1 MGCESL
7 CACGAVCVVPVSV
20 WRRTPQPCFPSRRG
34 RSASRP
40 HRSAIA
46 RLRSGA
52 VASRSAPLRGG
63 RSAAGA
69 FSATV
74 GTGARALPCGGH
86 SAPACPC
93 GVGCAP
99 HPPMSGIRLGRNTS
113 RRRLPPLCGDARI
126 PPPERAPAP
135 FPPHVRWR
143 ASCTCPFLRCAF
155 RAPYGEQSDE
165 LSLNCAGDFLV
176 VHFVDLS
183 HMGNTHRTRQWNA
196 IRKCYSLPP
205 IEPSWNALCKCN
217 NSPFL
222 CHR

>member
-1 MGCESL
+1 MLSCVRRL
-7 CACGAVCVVPVSV
+7 VCIMCVRCRVCAVCVVPVSV

-113 RRRLPPLCGDARI
+113 RRRLPSLSGDARI
-126 PPPERAPAP
+126 PPPVRAPVP
-135 FPPHVRWR
+135 FPPRVRWR
-143 ASCTCPFLRCAF
+143 ASCTCPFLRCAS
-155 RAPYGEQSDE
+155 RAP
-165 LSLNCAGDFLV
+165 
-176 VHFVDLS
+176 
-183 HMGNTHRTRQWNA
+183 
-196 IRKCYSLPP
+196 
-205 IEPSWNALCKCN
+205 
-217 NSPFL
+217 
-222 CHR
+222 

>member
-1 MGCESL
+1 MR
-7 CACGAVCVVPVSV
+7 AVPVSV

-74 GTGARALPCGGH
+74 GTGARALPRGGH
-86 SAPACPC
+86 SAPACPF

-113 RRRLPPLCGDARI
+113 RRRLPSLSGDARI
-126 PPPERAPAP
+126 PPPVRAPAP
-135 FPPHVRWR
+135 FPPCVRWR
-143 ASCTCPFLRCAF
+143 AIGTCPFLRCASAHLTVSKVTSCPLIARGIF
-155 RAPYGEQSDE
+155 LSSISWIYPIWAILIGRDNGTPYANVT
-165 LSLNCAGDFLV
+165 LFL
-176 VHFVDLS
+176 
-183 HMGNTHRTRQWNA
+183 
-196 IRKCYSLPP
+196 P
-205 IEPSWNALCKCN
+205 
-217 NSPFL
+217 
-222 CHR
+222 